1 MFIILGI
8 IIVMAAAVIFYMMQP
23 KEEIEIEVPTDFQ
36 NVNQFVSSCV
46 SQVTKTAVQDMA
58 LNGGYYYFKLKHVDL
73 NYSQPMYYYA
83 DGEIRQPSRAR
94 LESEIA
100 VYVETELDGCISNF
114 SAFDKGEYSFKQQP
128 PKATVQVNAED
139 VLVNIDFPIEITK
152 GGKKFELSKFSS
164 KIDARLGYMSTLA
177 EKIVQSSVENKG
189 LVDFTLADSFN
200 DVTTN
205 IEGIND
211 SVVVYSIVD
220 EKEKIDGYPLILMF
234 AIQSP
239 IIKPYF
245 EINDSYS
252 LRENQ
257 LFTLDLKPNKNVSF
271 YSSSA
276 LVNLTDDGKLS
287 IQTEVVGDYS
297 LTIRAIDS
305 ENREYS
311 RNVVFKITK

>member
-1 MFIILGI
+1 
-8 IIVMAAAVIFYMMQP
+8 
-23 KEEIEIEVPTDFQ
+23 
-36 NVNQFVSSCV
+36 
-46 SQVTKTAVQDMA
+46 
-58 LNGGYYYFKLKHVDL
+58 
-73 NYSQPMYYYA
+73 
-83 DGEIRQPSRAR
+83 
-94 LESEIA
+94 
-100 VYVETELDGCISNF
+100 
-114 SAFDKGEYSFKQQP
+114 
-128 PKATVQVNAED
+128 
-139 VLVNIDFPIEITK
+139 
-152 GGKKFELSKFSS
+152 
-164 KIDARLGYMSTLA
+164 
-177 EKIVQSSVENKG
+177 
-189 LVDFTLADSFN
+189 
-200 DVTTN
+200 
-205 IEGIND
+205 
-211 SVVVYSIVD
+211 VD